1 MLFPRAFDLEEEP
14 TIDLNKVLE
23 YARNITECPIYVGSL
38 PKWTFLECWQCV
50 TPFFRLCTVK
60 CVFVCI
66 IAVQYNCYMLV
77 CISMHFYYIV
87 YVYN

>member
-1 MLFPRAFDLEEEP
+1 MSNL
-14 TIDLNKVLE
+14 
-23 YARNITECPIYVGSL
+23 
-38 PKWTFLECWQCV
+38 CWQFAQVDFPTVLAMCYSLL
-50 TPFFRLCTVK
+50 PFMHSK